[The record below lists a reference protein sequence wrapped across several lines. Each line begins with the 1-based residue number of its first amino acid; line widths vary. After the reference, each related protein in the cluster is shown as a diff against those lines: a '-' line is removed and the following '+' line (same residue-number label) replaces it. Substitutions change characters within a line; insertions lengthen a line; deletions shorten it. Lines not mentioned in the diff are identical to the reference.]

1 MKESVQPNHQMTP
14 DTIGMFIGYLL
25 NKFIKNNT
33 YRLLDPAVGT
43 GNLLTAVMNQE
54 LDKSV
59 EGIGVEIDDLLIKLA
74 YINANLQEHPIQFY
88 NQDSLRATFY

>member
-25 NKFIKNNT
+25 KKFIKNNT

-43 GNLLTAVMNQE
+43 GNLLTTVLNQE
-54 LDKSV
+54 L
-59 EGIGVEIDDLLIKLA
+59 
-74 YINANLQEHPIQFY
+74 
-88 NQDSLRATFY
+88 R